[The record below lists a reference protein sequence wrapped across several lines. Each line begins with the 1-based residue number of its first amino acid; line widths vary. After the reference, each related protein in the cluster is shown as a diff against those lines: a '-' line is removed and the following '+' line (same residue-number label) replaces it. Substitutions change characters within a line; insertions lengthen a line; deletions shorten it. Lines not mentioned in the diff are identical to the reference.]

1 MCRPPRTPG
10 SPNPNDPDNPRSS
23 RPSRTSGHR
32 FLVSLCASLALA
44 GVVTATAAVAAAAL
58 SILPAS
64 TSGIDHLMPMSGRAP
79 ARHEGLIGLNHSG
92 GDLRRAPRLTRYAR
106 RIGLGQFRTW
116 ADGELV
122 RPDQAVYRVFPA
134 LTAS

>member
-10 SPNPNDPDNPRSS
+10 SPNLNDPRSS
-23 RPSRTSGHR
+23 SPSRASGHR
-32 FLVSLCASLALA
+32 FLVGLCASLALA
-44 GVVTATAAVAAAAL
+44 GLLTATAAVAAAAL

-64 TSGIDHLMPMSGRAP
+64 TSGLDHLMPMSGRAP

-92 GDLRRAPRLTRYAR
+92 GDLRRAPRLTRYAS

-116 ADGELV
+116 ADGEFV
-122 RPDQAVYRVFPA
+122 RPGQAIYRVLPA
-134 LTAS
+134 SAGS